1 MVRKLKV
8 KKIKSV
14 WILGSTS
21 TLASEICIQLAKS
34 GCKRFFL
41 LARDNNKN
49 IKLASYLKSVFSVE
63 VTTEEVDLLENQYP
77 SKKLNGNFDLYIIC
91 AGLLKTKEQKDEY
104 SEELAI
110 LKVNYI
116 SLLPWISS
124 IVTPE
129 RIERLGSL
137 WVLSS
142 VAADKGRPSNYK
154 YGSAKAGL
162 TIYCEGLSL
171 LCHGKPFSIRIIKA
185 GLIDTKMSSE
195 SGPKILSS
203 DPKKLSKKL
212 LKNPFKNGVE
222 YFPFWWKFIM
232 IILKLAPAF
241 LVKRL

>member
-1 MVRKLKV
+1 LKV
-8 KKIKSV
+8 KEIKSV

-21 TLASEICIQLAKS
+21 TLASEICIQLAQS
-34 GCKRFFL
+34 GCKRFYL

-49 IKLASYLKSVFSVE
+49 IKFASYLKSVFNVE
-63 VTTEEVDLLENQYP
+63 VDTEEVDLLENQYP
-77 SKKLNGNFDLYIIC
+77 PKKLNINFDLYIIS
-91 AGLLKTKEQKDEY
+91 AGLLKTKKHQDEY

-110 LKVNYI
+110 IKVNYM

-129 RIERLGSL
+129 RIERPGAL
-137 WVLSS
+137 WILSS

-185 GLIDTKMSSE
+185 GLLDTKMSLGC
-195 SGPKILSS
+195 GPKILIS
-203 DPKKLSKKL
+203 DPKQISKKL
-212 LKNPFKNGVE
+212 LQNPFKNGVE
-222 YFPFWWKFIM
+222 YLPFWWKFIM
-232 IILKLAPAF
+232 AIIRFTPAF
-241 LVKRL
+241 LLKRL